1 MQITISLGF
10 LSHGK
15 VQSRYEITWGNHMR
29 QKTDRVWVPGDLTRE
44 VIKKTHKHCSY
55 YLT

>member
-29 QKTDRVWVPGDLTRE
+29 QKTDRVWVLGDPTRE
-44 VIKKTHKHCSY
+44 VIKKNS
-55 YLT
+55 